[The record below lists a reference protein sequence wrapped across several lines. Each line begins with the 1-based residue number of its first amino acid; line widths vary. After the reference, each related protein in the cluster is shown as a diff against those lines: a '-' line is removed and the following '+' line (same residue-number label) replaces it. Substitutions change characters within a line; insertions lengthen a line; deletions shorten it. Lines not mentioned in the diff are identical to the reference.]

1 MLQTEQ
7 CDKFGV
13 YQNPDTEKVRRMDI
27 WTDKWTCLQTAT
39 YGKIGTEINE
49 LKRQKHSDG

>member
-13 YQNPDTEKVRRMDI
+13 YQNPDTETVRWMDI
-27 WTDKWTCLQTAT
+27 WTDKWT
-39 YGKIGTEINE
+39 IGTEINE

>member
-13 YQNPDTEKVRRMDI
+13 YQNPDTETVR
-27 WTDKWTCLQTAT
+27 WT
-39 YGKIGTEINE
+39 IGTEINE

>member
-13 YQNPDTEKVRRMDI
+13 YQNPDTETVRRMDI

-49 LKRQKHSDG
+49 LKRQKHSDE